1 MKKFLLLLSSIGV
14 GLTPIVT
21 LAQQLNVQVSDDSFA
36 YASIFAGNFSLLLSI
51 VIGIIATSLVFRAA
65 KKLGGGL
72 FGLVLTYISI
82 GMFLIVLGT
91 LFSITSAWFEGFWV
105 SIIST
110 AFFALGYIFTVLGAN
125 KLLKGIIN
133 T

>member
-1 MKKFLLLLSSIGV
+1 MKKFLIINIV
-14 GLTPIVT
+14 GMLTPIAAI
-21 LAQQLNVQVSDDSFA
+21 AQQLNTQVPDDNYAF
-36 YASIFAGNFSLLLSI
+36 ASIFAGNFSLLLSI
-51 VIGIIATSLVFRAA
+51 VIGIIATSLVLRAA

-72 FGLVLTYISI
+72 FGLVLNYIGI

-91 LFSITSAWFEGFWV
+91 LFSVAGSWFEGFWV
-105 SIIST
+105 NIIST
-110 AFFALGYIFTVLGAN
+110 ALFAIGYICMVLGAN

>member
-1 MKKFLLLLSSIGV
+1 MKKFLTLNIV
-14 GLTPIVT
+14 GMLAPVAVF
-21 LAQQLNVQVSDDSFA
+21 AQQLNMQVSNDDFA
-36 YASIFAGNFSLLLSI
+36 FASVFAGNFSLLLSI

-72 FGLVLTYISI
+72 FGLVLNYIGI

-91 LFSITSAWFEGFWV
+91 LFSVASPWFEGFWV
-105 SIIST
+105 NIIST
-110 AFFALGYIFTVLGAN
+110 ALFAGGYIFMVLGAN